1 MTRTLLLLAGLA
13 CVLVVAC
20 TEKPEDYVLASAIFS
35 MPQDQGIY
43 DNEEIV
49 APTPAPLFTGCYCQ
63 AGHWGRELR
72 ASMCSYGPE
81 EEGYAR
87 RECLYQRGN
96 SILTRPLE
104 SYPL

>member
-1 MTRTLLLLAGLA
+1 MTRTLLLLAGILA
-13 CVLVVAC
+13 CVAIISC
-20 TEKPEDYVLASAIFS
+20 TERPDDHFIS
-35 MPQDQGIY
+35 
-43 DNEEIV
+43 
-49 APTPAPLFTGCYCQ
+49 FTGCDCQ
-63 AGHWGRELR
+63 SGHWGREFQ

-104 SYPL
+104 EYPL